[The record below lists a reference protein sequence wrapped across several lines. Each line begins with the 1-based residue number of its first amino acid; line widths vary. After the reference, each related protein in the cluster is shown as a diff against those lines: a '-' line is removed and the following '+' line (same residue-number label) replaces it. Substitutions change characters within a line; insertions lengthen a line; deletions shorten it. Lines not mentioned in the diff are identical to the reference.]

1 MNLRDL
7 TTLEYAAN
15 WLDELIQACRKLGPL
30 YCENP
35 KLTATVTRKA
45 KSLRPS
51 LRALRDFLEHPKGG
65 SSDDRPNP

>member
-7 TTLEYAAN
+7 STLERSAV
-15 WLDELIQACRKLGPL
+15 WLDELIQACRKLGPI
-30 YCENP
+30 YSENP

-51 LRALRDFLEHPKGG
+51 LLALKEFLDNLEGG
-65 SSDDRPNP
+65 KAP

>member
-7 TTLEYAAN
+7 STIERAAT
-15 WLDELIQACRKLGPL
+15 WLDELIQACRKLGPI
-30 YCENP
+30 YSENP

-51 LRALRDFLEHPKGG
+51 LRALRDFLDNPKGETQ
-65 SSDDRPNP
+65 